1 MLNQKEQMTSK
12 IETKSAIRGNVD
24 TIVKIVF
31 GSHLYGT
38 ANENSDK
45 DFKGIFMPTKEQ
57 IYLGKVPKAL
67 TFNTKKDNGEKNT
80 NEDIDTE
87 LYSLH
92 YFLHLA
98 CEGETVALDML
109 HAPEDMLKE
118 TTKIWDRIISERHRF
133 YTKNLRAFVGYAR
146 RQASKYG
153 IKGSRLNDAK
163 RVLEFISQTGHHYG
177 PIFIKLKDVWEEL
190 PTGEHIFK
198 LPEDA
203 SGVRMYEVCG
213 RKTGETASLEYLWN
227 TVNNFYK
234 NYGARAEQAAKN
246 EGIDWKAVSHALR
259 AAYQVKQ
266 ILTEGTITFPL
277 REAEYLRQVK
287 EGKLHYLNDVA
298 PKLDNLM
305 DEVEALSVTSTL
317 PMHVDRQYW
326 DNFLISVIEE
336 KIK

>member
-1 MLNQKEQMTSK
+1 MKKAKAMPGRVEPVVMNYG
-12 IETKSAIRGNVD
+12 AAVA
-24 TIVKIVF
+24 VKIIF

-57 IYLGKVPKAL
+57 IFLGKIPKAL
-67 TFNTKKDNGEKNT
+67 NWNTKKGEGKNT
-80 NEDIDTE
+80 SEDIDTE

-92 YFLHLA
+92 YFLWLA

-109 HAPEDMLKE
+109 HAPDEMILESSD
-118 TTKIWDRIISERHRF
+118 IWRRIAAERHRF
-133 YTKNLRAFVGYAR
+133 YTKNLKAFVGYAR

-163 RVLEFISQTGHHYG
+163 RVIEFCDTAQREARV
-177 PIFIKLKDVWEEL
+177 KQVWEQL

-198 LPEDA
+198 HAEDVN
-203 SGVRMYEVCG
+203 GVRMYEVCG
-213 RKTGETASLEYLWN
+213 RKTCETATVEYLRT
-227 TVNNFYK
+227 TVEHFFK

-266 ILTEGTITFPL
+266 VLTEKTILFPL
-277 REAEYLRQVK
+277 READYLRQVK
-287 EGKLHYLNDVA
+287 EGKLSYQSEVA
-298 PKLDNLM
+298 PALDSLM
-305 DEVEALSVTSTL
+305 DEIEALSVASDL
-317 PMHVDRQYW
+317 PMNVDRKYW

-336 KIK
+336 KIR